1 MTSNFLFLS
10 FSTLHS
16 RSLWRTDTTIVAKFN
31 KPPPPLDKSPSL
43 LSAPS
48 PLRPLKLVWN
58 KYNKPAQGVNGVFT
72 VFVKQDVLTNSEREI
87 QSSATHGNKKL
98 AVFII

>member
-16 RSLWRTDTTIVAKFN
+16 RSLGRTDTTIVAKFN
-31 KPPPPLDKSPSL
+31 KPPPLDKSPSL
-43 LSAPS
+43 LSAP
-48 PLRPLKLVWN
+48 PALRPLKLVWN
-58 KYNKPAQGVNGVFT
+58 KYNKPAQGVNGVFK

-98 AVFII
+98 GVFII

>member
-16 RSLWRTDTTIVAKFN
+16 RSLWRSDTTIVAKFN
-31 KPPPPLDKSPSL
+31 NPPPLEKPPSL
-43 LSAPS
+43 LSAPPP